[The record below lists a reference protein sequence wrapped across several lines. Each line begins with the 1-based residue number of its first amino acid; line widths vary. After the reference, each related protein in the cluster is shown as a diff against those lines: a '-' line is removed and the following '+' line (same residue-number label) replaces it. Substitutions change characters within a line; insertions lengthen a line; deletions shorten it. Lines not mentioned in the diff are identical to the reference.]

1 MLYRN
6 LTIEDINKAHHDIIE
21 NAGLPDYKA
30 ASATATER
38 ILLSGLTLILAEIRI
53 RSNVTAL

>member
-38 ILLSGLTLILAEIRI
+38 ILLSGLTLILAELRNDTI
-53 RSNVTAL
+53 AL